1 MFVAGVGQREI
12 QINSLIDCAA
22 AWAAALSFR
31 GILSMVGRYAGEAQ
45 MGRNSCFAKGRSF
58 SGGPTSCKHG
68 KHEMMQTR
76 QTHFIAYDV
85 IRSFLPQRS
94 ISGCTS
100 AWPLIGK
107 TSCFLIV
114 SRYSF
119 FSNSRL
125 PTAIAVSNTHLELIP

>member
-58 SGGPTSCKHG
+58 SGYITSCKRG
-68 KHEMMQTR
+68 KHLAMLSTP
-76 QTHFIAYDV
+76 
-85 IRSFLPQRS
+85 LP
-94 ISGCTS
+94 
-100 AWPLIGK
+100 
-107 TSCFLIV
+107 F
-114 SRYSF
+114 
-119 FSNSRL
+119 
-125 PTAIAVSNTHLELIP
+125 